1 MDKLRAIQT
10 FVRIVET
17 GSLTAAADALET
29 SGPSVVRQLASLERQ
44 LGVRLLNRTTRR
56 MALTDEGRE
65 YLAQCRRLLADLEAT
80 EATLTARHT
89 EPRGR
94 LRITSSVLFGRLH
107 VAPVVIA
114 FLQRYPQVNIELVL
128 LNHVV
133 DLVEEGLDLAV
144 RLAPLPDSSLVSV
157 AVGNTSRVLCA
168 SPAYLRRNGTP
179 RTPEDLARH
188 RAVGSPVAQTS
199 VWRFRRQGRIAKAE
213 VPTVLATNQI
223 DVAIQGC
230 VDGLG
235 CGIFMRYQVDAL
247 VKAGKLKLLF
257 PDVEPERVPV
267 HLVYP
272 NARLLS
278 ANVRSFVDW
287 ATPRLRKALRES

>member
-1 MDKLRAIQT
+1 VDKLRAIQT

-17 GSLTAAADALET
+17 GSLTAAADALDT
-29 SGPSVVRQLASLERQ
+29 SGPSVVRQLAALERQ

-56 MALTDEGRE
+56 IALTDEGRE
-65 YLAQCRRLLADLEAT
+65 YLAQCRRLLADLQAT

-114 FLQRYPQVNIELVL
+114 FLQRYPQVKVELVL

-133 DLVEEGLDLAV
+133 DLVEEGLDLAI

-157 AVGNTSRVLCA
+157 ALGTTSRVLCA
-168 SPAYLRRNGTP
+168 SPAYLRKHGTP
-179 RTPEDLARH
+179 RAPDDLARH
-188 RAVGSPVAQTS
+188 RAVGSPAAQTT
-199 VWRFRRQGRIAKAE
+199 VWRFRRQGRIAKVE
-213 VPTVLATNQI
+213 LPTVLATNQI

-235 CGIFMRYQVDAL
+235 CGVFMRYQVDAL
-247 VKAGKLKLLF
+247 LKAGKLRLLF

-272 NARLLS
+272 HARLLS

-287 ATPRLRKALRES
+287 AAPRLRKALRD

>member
-10 FVRIVET
+10 FIRIVEA
-17 GSLTAAADALET
+17 GSLTAAADALGT
-29 SGPSVVRQLASLERQ
+29 SAPSVVRQLANLERQ

-56 MALTDEGRE
+56 IALTDEGRE
-65 YLAQCRRLLADLEAT
+65 YLEQCRRLLADLETT
-80 EATLTARHT
+80 EAALSARRS

-107 VAPVVIA
+107 VAPLVIG
-114 FLQRYPQVNIELVL
+114 FLRRYPQVAVELVL

-157 AVGNTSRVLCA
+157 AVGHTSRVLCA
-168 SPAYLRRNGTP
+168 SPAYLRKHGTP
-179 RTPEDLARH
+179 RSVEDLARH
-188 RAVGSPVAQTS
+188 RAVGSPGAQTS
-199 VWRFRRQGRIAKAE
+199 LWRFRRQGRTVKAE

-235 CGIFMRYQVDAL
+235 CGIFMRYQVEAL
-247 VKAGKLKLLF
+247 LKTGKLRLLF
-257 PDVEPERVPV
+257 SDVEPEVVPV

-272 NARLLS
+272 HARLLS

-287 ATPRLRKALRES
+287 AAPRLRKALRES